1 MWSKTNNMKK
11 VNIIIIWV
19 ICLILINYEL
29 QDWRGG
35 IIIMCSIPLMFIFG
49 YIYDGY
55 HEPQEPKKDYSQYY
69 YSNYQK
75 SLRNKD
81 GEASYWGNLYY
92 EDLYKPHSI
101 HQQNQIQLKIQNDI
115 LSHS

>member
-1 MWSKTNNMKK
+1 MKNK
-11 VNIIIIWV
+11 LSNWIFGISVSIIGILLMFKGFIGEG
-19 ICLILINYEL
+19 ILILIL
-29 QDWRGG
+29 L
-35 IIIMCSIPLMFIFG
+35 IPCWLLIEWFFEG
-49 YIYDGY
+49 YN
-55 HEPQEPKKDYSQYY
+55 ETPQERIDYSQLY

-81 GEASYWGNLYY
+81 GEASYWGSLYY